1 MEKEHSATIPSNSGS
16 GWSVAQRVLGGSSIA
31 VIVLALLA
39 GVLFAVAWFS
49 ESAQSQDTTLFNGG
63 KTACSDGFIAYFPS
77 ETAYIC
83 LPAERFVVHT
93 SGTGVVVAAPGA
105 NSCAQTTVANR
116 TVLLD
121 DDDSTC
127 RAVETNAFVVVTTA
141 HAGTPSTLALF
152 KFDARSNG
160 YNTNNNTF

>member
-39 GVLFAVAWFS
+39 GVLFAVAWLS
-49 ESAQSQDTTLFNGG
+49 ESTQSQDTTLFNGG
-63 KTACSDGFIAYFPS
+63 KTACSDGFVAYFPS
-77 ETAYIC
+77 ETAYVC
-83 LPAERFVVHT
+83 LPAERFVVHV

-105 NSCAQTTVANR
+105 NSCAQTIVENR
-116 TVLLD
+116 TVLL

-127 RAVETNAFVVVTTA
+127 RAVETNAFAVVATA
-141 HAGTPSTLALF
+141 HAGAPSTLALF
-152 KFDARSNG
+152 KFNARSNG
-160 YNTNNNTF
+160 YNTNNNAF